1 MTGRVEGKMAFITGA
16 AQGLGEAIAFMLA
29 KEGSKVVLADIN
41 EDKLLDVE
49 KKINSK
55 YPDKAYSV
63 KLDVTS
69 EDEWKQT
76 LGEAE
81 KFMGG
86 LNILVNNAGIGGG
99 STVEETDYEIFKK
112 VMAVDTD
119 SVFLGCKYAIPIMK
133 NHSPGS
139 IINTSSISGLIAGHN
154 MAAYNTAKAGV
165 WMLTKSVALHCAR
178 SAYNIRCNS
187 IHPTFIDTPIL
198 DAMVERSSSEKEQV
212 MMKLARQVPLGK
224 VGEPDDVA
232 YTVLFL
238 ASDES
243 KFITGAEIKIDGG
256 ISAM

>member
-1 MTGRVEGKMAFITGA
+1 
-16 AQGLGEAIAFMLA
+16 
-29 KEGSKVVLADIN
+29 
-41 EDKLLDVE
+41 
-49 KKINSK
+49 
-55 YPDKAYSV
+55 
-63 KLDVTS
+63 
-69 EDEWKQT
+69 
-76 LGEAE
+76 
-81 KFMGG
+81 
-86 LNILVNNAGIGGG
+86 
-99 STVEETDYEIFKK
+99 
-112 VMAVDTD
+112 
-119 SVFLGCKYAIPIMK
+119 
-133 NHSPGS
+133 
-139 IINTSSISGLIAGHN
+139 
-154 MAAYNTAKAGV
+154 
-165 WMLTKSVALHCAR
+165 MLTKSVALHCAR

>member
-49 KKINSK
+49 KKINSQ